1 MKITLPLAFLLFAV
15 LMATVPG
22 SLAAPEGTCPEIDVT
37 TVYLPDNE
45 QCEWFYI
52 CSNGNPIRQS
62 CPPGMDWNRYINI
75 CDYPGNAKCP
85 IH

>member
-1 MKITLPLAFLLFAV
+1 LRKIGEFSKMKITLPLAFLLFAV

-45 QCEWFYI
+45 QCEYE
-52 CSNGNPIRQS
+52 
-62 CPPGMDWNRYINI
+62 
-75 CDYPGNAKCP
+75 KKT
-85 IH
+85 